1 MQTTKAADSIADE
14 VALVRQLAR
23 PVVVLV
29 SREPGGWV
37 AEVAALGVVRR
48 RRRLV
53 TLDQQVRD
61 LLGTNDVD
69 YQFHTGDGELDRLVM
84 HIRSARL
91 AAQRLEDRARRLT
104 GQALALPGG
113 GSIRDLALL
122 LGLSHQRVHQLLRR
136 HRGRLSTMDGEA

>member
-1 MQTTKAADSIADE
+1 MIRRPPRSTLFPYTTLFRS
-14 VALVRQLAR
+14 
-23 PVVVLV
+23 
-29 SREPGGWV
+29 
-37 AEVAALGVVRR
+37 RR

-91 AAQRLEDRARRLT
+91 AAQRHEDRARRLT

-136 HRGRLSTMDGEA
+136 HRGLLSTMDGEA